1 MGAVL
6 VELSIRDL
14 ALFEDASF
22 SFGEGLNCITG
33 ETGAG
38 KSLFI
43 GALKLLLGERPKG
56 KLVREGAKEARVEG
70 LFAFPSDS
78 VPPRLES
85 FLAEHAPEVLAERD
99 GEEDLELVLIRRL
112 RTDGK
117 TQGKLNGQAVTQRL
131 LRELSGTLIEIHG
144 QHEGQA
150 LFETREQ
157 VALLDAYG
165 GNEGFR
171 QTYST
176 LRREWLSLVEQ
187 LASFEEGARNR
198 TDRLDLVRFQAG
210 ELEEAGI
217 TLEEWR
223 ELTEERERLR
233 HADDLLGEVGGALE
247 DLDGDSGSALT
258 KVQAAVT
265 ALERWEVRI
274 AELGEPA
281 EALREASLHLSEA
294 AEALA
299 RFVDGVEVS
308 PGRLEEV
315 ESRLA
320 LVERLAKKHSTD
332 VAGVVA
338 LRDRLAV
345 ELEELEGGAGSTEEL
360 ELEVAAAE
368 GRLSEAAAA
377 LTKRRRA
384 LRKKL
389 KDAVESSL
397 GDLGLERA
405 EFGVLVEP
413 KSEELTDSPNATAA
427 KNKSRRFGL
436 DGADEVAFQLAANPG
451 EGLSPLAHVASGG
464 EAARILLAL
473 RGALAAKQTIPTM
486 VFDEIDSGV
495 GGRLAPRVGAHLR
508 DLGVHHQILCV
519 THLPAVAA
527 AAHQHLKV
535 EKGTNEGRTSTKVA
549 ELGAQ
554 ERVLEVADM
563 IGGGAD
569 AETARA
575 EASRLLIEAAG

>member
-1 MGAVL
+1 
-6 VELSIRDL
+6 
-14 ALFEDASF
+14 
-22 SFGEGLNCITG
+22 
-33 ETGAG
+33 
-38 KSLFI
+38 
-43 GALKLLLGERPKG
+43 
-56 KLVREGAKEARVEG
+56 
-70 LFAFPSDS
+70 
-78 VPPRLES
+78 
-85 FLAEHAPEVLAERD
+85 
-99 GEEDLELVLIRRL
+99 
-112 RTDGK
+112 
-117 TQGKLNGQAVTQRL
+117 
-131 LRELSGTLIEIHG
+131 
-144 QHEGQA
+144 
-150 LFETREQ
+150 
-157 VALLDAYG
+157 
-165 GNEGFR
+165 
-171 QTYST
+171 
-176 LRREWLSLVEQ
+176 LVEQ

-247 DLDGDSGSALT
+247 DLDGESGSALT
-258 KVQAAVT
+258 KVQAAVI

-294 AEALA
+294 AEGLA

-345 ELEELEGGAGSTEEL
+345 ELEGLEGGAGSTEEL

-368 GRLSEAAAA
+368 GRLSEAASA

-413 KSEELTDSPNATAA
+413 KSEELTDSPNANAA
-427 KNKSRRFGL
+427 KNKPRRFGL

-473 RGALAAKQTIPTM
+473 RGALAAKQSIPTM

-508 DLGVHHQILCV
+508 DLGEHHQILCV

>member
-1 MGAVL
+1 ML

-56 KLVREGAKEARVEG
+56 KLVREGANEARVEG
-70 LFAFPSDS
+70 LFSFSSDG
-78 VPPRLES
+78 VPPRLER
-85 FLAEHAPEVLAERD
+85 FLAEHAPEILEEHEE
-99 GEEDLELVLIRRL
+99 GEELELVLVRRL

-131 LRELSGTLIEIHG
+131 LRELSGALIEIHG

-165 GNEGFR
+165 GNAPLVEA
-171 QTYST
+171 YST
-176 LRREWLSLVEQ
+176 LRHEWQLLVEQ

-223 ELTEERERLR
+223 ELGEERERLR
-233 HADDLLGEVGGALE
+233 HAEDLLGEIGGALE
-247 DLDGDSGSALT
+247 GLDGESGSALA

-274 AELGEPA
+274 AALGEPA
-281 EALREASLHLSEA
+281 EALREASLHLCEA

-299 RFVDGVEVS
+299 GFVDGVEVS

-315 ESRLA
+315 EGRLA
-320 LVERLAKKHSTD
+320 EVERLAKKHSTD
-332 VAGVVA
+332 IGGLVA
-338 LRDRLAV
+338 LCERLAL

-360 ELEVAAAE
+360 EREVAAAE
-368 GRLSEAAAA
+368 ARLSEAAAA

-389 KDAVESSL
+389 KEAVENSL

-405 EFGVLVEP
+405 EFGVLVEAKQVLSP
-413 KSEELTDSPNATAA
+413 DSPNAEAA
-427 KNKSRRFGL
+427 KSAARRFGV

-486 VFDEIDSGV
+486 VFDEIDAGV

-508 DLGVHHQILCV
+508 DLGEHHQILCV

-527 AAHQHLKV
+527 AAHLHLKI
-535 EKGTNEGRTSTKVA
+535 EKCTEEGRTRTRVA

-554 ERVLEVADM
+554 ERISEVADM

-575 EASRLLIEAAG
+575 EASRLLSEAAV